1 MRLKV
6 ILTCSVLLLVFGLQ
20 LAAVPNGDDV
30 VSLEKKTWEL
40 WQKHDKGG
48 FASLMDSDFINVD
61 KHGVATK
68 AQNVAEID
76 NLIKE
81 SYELSDFQ
89 IHQIDPDAIFLTY
102 RAKLRGTYKGTRIDG
117 TYHVSSV
124 WAKREG
130 RWLNVLYHETR
141 AD

>member
-1 MRLKV
+1 M
-6 ILTCSVLLLVFGLQ
+6 
-20 LAAVPNGDDV
+20 PNGDDV
-30 VSLEKKTWEL
+30 VGLEKKTWEL
-40 WQKHDKGG
+40 WQKHDKAG

-89 IHQIDPDAIFLTY
+89 THQIDPDAIFLTY
-102 RAKLRGTYKGTRIDG
+102 RAKLKGTYKGTRIDG

-124 WAKREG
+124 WAKRQG
-130 RWLNVLYHETR
+130 SWLNVLYHETR